1 MQPAVSVDFI
11 ELRDMMFEQRQF
23 PRRRLALALA
33 GFCFTVNAHAD
44 DAERIAA
51 LEARIARLES
61 MLSAQTALVT
71 PAPTP
76 APTLAPEITTTS
88 AVVLPNAAAGTKL
101 MFSGFIKT
109 DVLYTR
115 TRDGELADGG
125 IARDLYVPGLTPV
138 GGASEG
144 SDLDLHGK
152 FSRLIFGTDG
162 SSDSGALI
170 QTRFEG
176 DFFGNGLG
184 DERFNNASGF
194 VVRHAYLNY
203 DNRWL
208 VGQHWTTL
216 MDAANLPES
225 TDLVGPTEGTVFVRQ
240 PQLRYTI
247 GNWMFAAE
255 NPETTLTPNGG
266 GARISSDDN
275 AVPDLIA
282 RYNFKSAAGSNV
294 SIAAIV
300 RELKY
305 QSTGSTAVSA
315 CSLGGG
321 LTVTGKIPFGSDDV
335 RFGLTGGRG
344 LGRYLALNLVNDA
357 VLTGQN
363 EVDLIG
369 GIYGYVGWRHLLN
382 PKLRSNVFYAHAEL
396 DNPRLNGLAGSSQTR
411 ASHSLH
417 ANIFYT
423 PTAKLDIGTEL
434 IFAERE
440 LESGA
445 AGDLIR
451 LHASIKYSF

>member
-33 GFCFTVNAHAD
+33 GFFFTVNAHAD

-61 MLSAQTALVT
+61 MLSAQTALVAPALTPTPTLT
-71 PAPTP
+71 PA
-76 APTLAPEITTTS
+76 ITTTS
-88 AVVLPNAAAGTKL
+88 AVVLPNAAVGTKL
-101 MFSGFIKT
+101 MFSGFVKT

-144 SDLDLHGK
+144 SDLDLHAK

-255 NPETTLTPNGG
+255 NPETTLTPSNGNV
-266 GARISSDDN
+266 RISSDDN

-294 SIAAIV
+294 SIGAIV

-305 QSTGSTAVSA
+305 QSTGSSAVSA
-315 CSLGGG
+315 RSLGGG
-321 LTVTGKIPFGSDDV
+321 LTVTGKIPFRYDDV

-344 LGRYLALNLVNDA
+344 LGRYLGLNLVNDA
-357 VLTGQN
+357 VLTSQN
-363 EVDLIG
+363 ELDLIG
-369 GIYGYVGWRHLLN
+369 GIYGYVGWQHLFN
-382 PKLRSNVFYAHAEL
+382 PKLRSNVFYAHAKL
-396 DNPRLNGLAGSSQTR
+396 DNPRLIGLAGSSQTR

-423 PTAKLDIGTEL
+423 PTAKLDIGTEI

-451 LHASIKYSF
+451 LHASVKYSF